1 MYRLLHRKEEG
12 KAYYHSC
19 TLPVSCV
26 EETYKEQFFSQIRLI
41 AFFDFI
47 KNYGKGKYP
56 CHIFTIYNVYKL
68 INSLFKIVMACYRIF
83 ENFIITGKI
92 HLLCWQ

>member
-1 MYRLLHRKEEG
+1 MQMYRLLHRKEEG

-41 AFFDFI
+41 AFF
-47 KNYGKGKYP
+47 
-56 CHIFTIYNVYKL
+56 L
-68 INSLFKIVMACYRIF
+68 IL
-83 ENFIITGKI
+83 
-92 HLLCWQ
+92 